1 MAVRE
6 KRVAIVGLGRAAR
19 GWVELLPS
27 LPELDP
33 CGGVEP
39 EACRAITARGLGVPV
54 FPDLTALLE
63 SDARPELALVCTP
76 PASHVEIAE
85 RLLAAGVDLLIEP
98 PLATTPDEATRIGEL
113 ARFRGRSAATVA
125 RFRAAGP
132 LERARDA
139 IMAGRI
145 GRLVGA
151 DVALGEK
158 RDPDR
163 SWRGDPALSG
173 GGVWMQ
179 KGSDAVDLVES
190 LAGPIEGIRMTEER
204 REQQADVEDEV
215 RVETL
220 HAGGVVAR
228 IELSWN
234 GASPSPLARCIGTEA
249 ELRVGTASTSI
260 LRGDG
265 PEALA
270 DGYDESAALGNALR
284 AFLLQRARGADTDL
298 GARGVGWIH
307 AAYRSLHSARFERI

>member
-6 KRVAIVGLGRAAR
+6 KRVVIVGLGRAAR

-33 CGGVEP
+33 SGVVEP
-39 EACRAITARGLGVPV
+39 EPRRAITARALGAPV

-113 ARFRGRSAATVA
+113 ARCRGRSAATVA
-125 RFRAAGP
+125 RFRATGP

-190 LAGPIEGIRMTEER
+190 LAGPSEGIRMTEER
-204 REQQADVEDEV
+204 REQQGDVEDEV

-234 GASPSPLARCIGTEA
+234 GASPSALARCIGSEA
-249 ELRVGTASTSI
+249 ELRVGTASTAI
-260 LRGDG
+260 LRGDCH
-265 PEALA
+265 ERVA
-270 DGYDESAALGNALR
+270 DGYDESAALGDVLR
-284 AFLLQRARGADTDL
+284 SFLMQRVRGSVPDL
-298 GARGVGWIH
+298 GAPGVGWIH